1 MIGLVINSY
10 LVLRGYLNW
19 FWNFLFQERKQLLD
33 MMDQEHQT
41 ELNEEEFLLKLE
53 QDEETEN
60 LRKVHVLKHNDII
73 T

>member
-60 LRKVHVLKHNDII
+60 LRKVHVLNHNDII

>member
-19 FWNFLFQERKQLLD
+19 FWNILFQERKQLLD

-60 LRKVHVLKHNDII
+60 LRKVHVLNHNDII